1 MKKILISNLFA
12 LLLLTALTG
21 CTSHSQHS
29 TDITVH
35 DSEEK
40 ESGFTKEWDAIYAAS
55 EAKDGE
61 HWWIHSE

>member
-21 CTSHSQHS
+21 CTLHSQRR
-29 TDITVH
+29 TDSITQ
-35 DSEEK
+35 DSAEE